1 MKKCLL
7 NHVINM
13 TRLFFAAFSFQC
25 LTMSLLLASNGNAQ
39 IKKMEDVKVILAMEQ
54 VKIERIFAE
63 LENQTNFNFVFAKRE
78 LKDVPLLD
86 INSKGE
92 SLYQNLV
99 NLASKSKLSFKQVNS
114 NIHVKISDYA
124 LSKVPVSTM
133 ILDEINIQGKVVD
146 QSGLPLPGAT
156 ITIEGTNTGTVTD
169 NEGNFSLDV
178 PEGGVLLVSFIGF
191 NTQRVV
197 VTDAFEITITLS
209 EDASSLEEV
218 VVVGY
223 GIQSKKDLTG
233 SVSTVNTERIE
244 NRNAIQLSD
253 ALQGAMAG
261 VTVSRT
267 GSAPGQTS
275 TIRVRGITSLNVND
289 PLVIVDGVPGLSLQ
303 DINPNDVENITV
315 LKDAASQAIYGA
327 RAAAGVILVTTKRGK
342 EGKVQV
348 NLDSDFGFN
357 SPTTLPKFTDAKTFR
372 TLSNERSIND
382 GGGVIF
388 DPEVNENYDRLNAED
403 PDRYPNTDWQALIF
417 NNIPSLRRRH
427 DLAVSMGTE
436 RLFSRV
442 SLGYMVEDGIYDNV
456 GFDRI
461 TLRVNNDI
469 KFSNVIQANIDLGYR
484 GSNSSNPAYERG
496 AVADARRFPS
506 WFSAIRQDGEWG
518 EGKDGDNPLA
528 EVVEGGVNKNKTDV
542 FNATLGF
549 TLKPAKGLSIR
560 ANVSP
565 VFEFGNFEVFRTPPL
580 IPRLDGGY
588 FPQNQLNLTV
598 GNQQLFSLT
607 NQLFA
612 SYQKSVKDH
621 NLNLLIG
628 YESFRTSYEQ
638 TEAYA
643 RDLSVR
649 LPALAFGDR
658 SLASNQQF
666 RSENALES
674 YFGRFSYDYKQKYF
688 FQTNFR
694 ADGSSRFAS
703 NVRWGF
709 FPSASAGW
717 VVSNE
722 SFNLPKFIS
731 FLKLRGSY
739 GEVGNERVGT
749 ERTGGSEFFNFYP
762 YQGIFQPITN
772 VLFFN
777 NGQISPALGVVQ
789 NFLSDNLIQW
799 EKTKTFNV
807 GLDFGFFEDKLTV
820 STDYY
825 VRKTEDIIDLLDIPN
840 YLGFPQNTRT
850 NVASMEASGIDLEL
864 GYRGSAGK
872 LNYSVSANAAFVN
885 TLVTN
890 LGGEFFLSGGGNLIT
905 RPGNAYNEWF
915 GFKTDGL
922 FQSQEEADEY
932 GTGAKAGDIKIL
944 DLNED
949 RIINEED
956 RVPLGPSLPRLNYGG
971 SISLSYSN
979 FDFNLVAYGIGIH
992 TRRYEG
998 FQVRPFDEAFG
1009 NIPQNIIGKFWSS
1022 ENNVTENL
1030 AAEYPRLSQTSF
1042 RNYEN
1047 SDFWLYNGSFL
1058 RIQNVTLGYSIPLQ
1072 VIEKIKLT
1080 RVRAYLSLRDFFTFE
1095 KNFLEGWDPEAGN
1108 TSYPIMKSFI
1118 VGFQIQF

>member
-7 NHVINM
+7 NHVIRM
-13 TRLFFAAFSFQC
+13 TGLFFVAFSLQC
-25 LTMSLLLASNGNAQ
+25 LTMSLLLASDGNAQ
-39 IKKMEDVKVILAMEQ
+39 VKKIEDVKVVLSMKQ
-54 VKIERIFAE
+54 VKIERVFTE
-63 LENQTNFNFVFAKRE
+63 LQNQTNFNFVFAKRE
-78 LKDVPLLD
+78 LKDVPLVD

-99 NLASKSKLSFKQVNS
+99 SLAMQSSLSFKQVNS
-114 NIHVKISDYA
+114 NIHVKKSDGA
-124 LSKVPVSTM
+124 IKKEAVTT
-133 ILDEINIQGKVVD
+133 ILLEEINVTGKVVD

-169 NEGNFSLDV
+169 DGGNFTLDV
-178 PEGGVLLVSFIGF
+178 PEGGVLLISFIGF
-191 NTQRVV
+191 TTQRIVI
-197 VTDAFEITITLS
+197 TQESEITITLL

-223 GIQSKKDLTG
+223 GVQTKKDLTG

-244 NRNAIQLSD
+244 NRNSIQLSD

-267 GSAPGQTS
+267 GSAPGQAS

-342 EGKVQV
+342 EGKMQI
-348 NLDSDFGFN
+348 NLDSDYGFS
-357 SPTTLPKFTDAKTFR
+357 SPTALPKFTDAKTFR
-372 TLSNERSIND
+372 ILSNERSFND

-388 DPEVNENYDRLNAED
+388 NPEVNENYDQLNAQD
-403 PDRYPNTDWQALIF
+403 PDKYPNTDWQALIF
-417 NNIPSLRRRH
+417 NNNPSLRKRH
-427 DLAVSMGTE
+427 DLSLSMGTE
-436 RLFSRV
+436 KLFSRV
-442 SLGYMVEDGIYDNV
+442 SLGFMEEDGLYDNI

-461 TLRVNNDI
+461 TFRVNNDI
-469 KFSNVIQANIDLGYR
+469 KFSKVIQANVDLGYR
-484 GSNSSNPAYERG
+484 GSNSINPAYERG
-496 AVADARRFPS
+496 AVADARRFPA
-506 WFSAIRQDGEWG
+506 WFSGIRQDGQYG
-518 EGKDGDNPLA
+518 EGKDGDNPYA
-528 EVVEGGVNKNKTDV
+528 EVVEGGNNQNKWEV

-549 TLKPAKGLSIR
+549 TIKPANGLSIR

-580 IPRLDGGY
+580 IPRLNGGF
-588 FPQNQLNLTV
+588 FPQNQLNLTIGSQKV
-598 GNQQLFSLT
+598 FSLT

-612 SYQKSVKDH
+612 SYHKSLNDH
-621 NLNLLIG
+621 NFDLLVG
-628 YESFRTSYEQ
+628 YESFKTTWEQ
-638 TEAYA
+638 TVALA
-643 RDLSVR
+643 RNLSVR

-666 RSENALES
+666 ASENALES

-688 FQTNFR
+688 FQSNFR
-694 ADGSSRFAS
+694 ADGSSRFAPD
-703 NVRWGF
+703 VRWGF
-709 FPSASAGW
+709 FPSASVGW

-722 SFNLPKFIS
+722 NFNLPKFIS
-731 FLKLRGSY
+731 FLKLRASY

-749 ERTGGSEFFNFYP
+749 GRTGGAEFFNFYP

-772 VLFFN
+772 ILFFN
-777 NGQISPALGVVQ
+777 NNQISPALGLVQ

-799 EKTKTFNV
+799 EKTKTINA
-807 GLDFGFFEDKLTV
+807 GLDFGFFEDRLNL
-820 STDYY
+820 SADYY
-825 VRKTEDIIDLLDIPN
+825 VRKTDDIIDLLDIPN

-850 NVASMEASGIDLEL
+850 NVASMEASGLDLEL
-864 GYRGSAGK
+864 GYRGKLGK
-872 LNYSVSANAAFVN
+872 LNYSFNGNAAFVN

-890 LGGEFFLSGGGNLIT
+890 LGGEFFLTGGGSLIN
-905 RPGNAYNEWF
+905 RPGSAYNEWF

-922 FQSQEEADEY
+922 FQTQEEADLY
-932 GTGAKAGDIKIL
+932 GTKAKAGDIKIL

-949 RIINEED
+949 GIINEED

-971 SISLSYSN
+971 SISLSYGN
-979 FDFNLVAYGIGIH
+979 FDFNLVAYGIGKH

-1009 NIPQNIIGKFWSS
+1009 NIPQNIIGKFWSPTNS
-1022 ENNVTENL
+1022 PAQNL
-1030 AAEYPRLSQTSF
+1030 EAQYPRLSQTSF

-1058 RIQNVTLGYSIPLQ
+1058 RIQNVTLGYSLPLE
-1072 VIEKIKLT
+1072 VIE
-1080 RVRAYLSLRDFFTFE
+1080 RVKMKRLRAYVSLRDFFTFE
-1095 KNFLEGWDPEAGN
+1095 RNFLEGWDPEAGN
-1108 TSYPIMKSFI
+1108 TSYPIMKSVI